1 VVVETAKCNTM
12 KIHTKNITILNVL
25 EAIRVGRELL
35 TFIANDVNSFGFSK
49 KQYYQRLGKLAKL
62 NLIKRKH
69 SKYVLTPFGK
79 VIYQLNLQLGEE
91 NEKHLKS
98 ILEEDEHVLAA
109 TVEN

>member
-1 VVVETAKCNTM
+1 MVVETAKCNTM

-98 ILEEDEHVLAA
+98 ILDLPAMQ
-109 TVEN
+109 